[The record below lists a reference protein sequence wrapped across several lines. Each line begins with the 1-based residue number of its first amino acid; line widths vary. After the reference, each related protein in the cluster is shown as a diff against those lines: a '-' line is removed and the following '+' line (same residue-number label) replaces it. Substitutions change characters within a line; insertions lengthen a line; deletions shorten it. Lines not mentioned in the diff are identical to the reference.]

1 MRDDRRNYVV
11 VGTFVLAMVAAL
23 FVLLAYVARWTGST
37 DPYYIYFES
46 VMGISPG
53 TQVYFEGYPV
63 GLLEGI
69 TRERVD
75 GHDRFRVD
83 ISVDSGWRIPKDSVA
98 EIAAPGLLAAVVLNV
113 QAGNTDEFLEP
124 GSEIR
129 GKEPA
134 NVVAVVSDTADQ
146 VNRLLE
152 EVQPVIQ
159 SVSEGVPQI
168 VGDLRRVS
176 DQVNALLSEENV
188 GRIRT
193 ILRNLESTTGEADA
207 LVAELG
213 ATKRRI
219 DSVLVTLDSMVSED
233 DGELAHAMDD
243 LHHTLEAVASRID
256 RITDN
261 LDTTTRNM
269 SEFSEQLRRDPSVIL
284 RGRET
289 EEASP

>member
-1 MRDDRRNYVV
+1 VRDDRRNYIV
-11 VGTFVLAMVAAL
+11 VGTFVVAMVAAL
-23 FVLLAYVARWTGST
+23 FVLLAYVARWTGAT
-37 DPYYIYFES
+37 DRYHIYFES

-69 TRERVD
+69 RRERGD
-75 GHDRFRVD
+75 RDRFRVD
-83 ISVDSGWRIPKDSVA
+83 ISVDAGWRIPKDSVA
-98 EIAAPGLLAAVVLNV
+98 EIAAPGLLAAVVLNI
-113 QAGNTDEFLEP
+113 QAGDTDEFLAP
-124 GSEIR
+124 GSEIE

-134 NVVAVVSDTADQ
+134 NMVAVVSDTADQ
-146 VNRLLE
+146 VNQLLA

-159 SVSEGVPQI
+159 SVSEGVPLI
-168 VGDLRRVS
+168 VGDLRKVTE
-176 DQVNALLSEENV
+176 QVDRLLSPANV
-188 GRIRT
+188 ERIGA
-193 ILRNLESTTGEADA
+193 ILGNLESTTGEADA
-207 LVAELG
+207 LVAGLG
-213 ATKRRI
+213 ATKQRI
-219 DSVLVTLDSMVSED
+219 DSVLVTLDSMMSED
-233 DGELAHAMDD
+233 DGELAHALDD
-243 LHHTLEAVASRID
+243 LHHTLESVAARID